1 MGEPISG
8 RRAYE
13 VGLVGQLT
21 PRGGALG
28 RARELAERLAANGPL
43 AVRNIKASVLETL
56 RRRRWTEAP
65 DGRMRAFQL
74 GRTTQWEK
82 SRLSHQLTRMEKR
95 GLVRREA
102 TTTRYPEIALT
113 AQGQAAIAAC
123 APVNAA
129 RVREFFVDVLGRP
142 VSRRSGRFPRTS
154 PPRSPGTYL
163 KAVNCIEMWCRH
175 PIGRGGPG
183 WWSSRYATFDWWVA
197 AHLRANSV
205 GVRSPWAVWGRL
217 AL

>member
-1 MGEPISG
+1 MVK
-8 RRAYE
+8 R
-13 VGLVGQLT
+13 VGLSGD
-21 PRGGALG
+21 
-28 RARELAERLAANGPL
+28 ELAAWRTFVEMYHLLERHLGAHLQREFGLSNADFE
-43 AVRNIKASVLETL
+43 VLVNL
-56 RRRRWTEAP
+56 SEAP

-129 RVREFFVDVLGRP
+129 RVREFFVDVLGPARLP
-142 VSRRSGRFPRTS
+142 ALGKISQDVTAAI
-154 PPRSPGTYL
+154 T
-163 KAVNCIEMWCRH
+163 RH
-175 PIGRGGPG
+175 L
-183 WWSSRYATFDWWVA
+183 SESCEL
-197 AHLRANSV
+197 H
-205 GVRSPWAVWGRL
+205 
-217 AL
+217 